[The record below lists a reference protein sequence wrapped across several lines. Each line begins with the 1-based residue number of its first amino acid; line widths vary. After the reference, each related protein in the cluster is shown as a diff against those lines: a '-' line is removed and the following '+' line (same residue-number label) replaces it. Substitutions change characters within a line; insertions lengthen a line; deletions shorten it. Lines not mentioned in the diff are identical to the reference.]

1 MKGGIA
7 CAWRPCP
14 TISTPATAQPKGSIS
29 FLITG
34 DEEGPAV
41 NGTVK
46 LLEWAEERGE
56 RFDHCILG
64 EPTNTQRPRRHDQD
78 RPARIALRRAGRH
91 RHDRAMSPIRIS
103 PTIRSAGWSI
113 YARADGR
120 PLERRHRRLRAS
132 NLEFTTVDV
141 GNPTDNVIPG
151 EARARFN
158 IRFNDIHSHPSL
170 KTLIEQR
177 LTAAASGDIHW
188 RIDWEKSNA
197 DAFLTAPGPF
207 VDMVTGAITEITGHT
222 PRLSTG
228 GGTSDARF
236 IKNYCPVIEFGLV
249 GQTMHQIDEHTTV
262 GDLAILT
269 AIYRRILDRY
279 FG

>member
-1 MKGGIA
+1 L
-7 CAWRPCP
+7 
-14 TISTPATAQPKGSIS
+14 Q
-29 FLITG
+29 
-34 DEEGPAV
+34 
-41 NGTVK
+41 
-46 LLEWAEERGE
+46 WAAERGE

-64 EPTNTQRPRRHDQD
+64 EPSNTHAVGDMIKIGRRGS
-78 RPARIALRRAGRH
+78 LSGTLVVSGRQGH
-91 RHDRAMSPIRIS
+91 VAYPHLADNPIRGLVKLM
-103 PTIRSAGWSI
+103 SALM
-113 YARADGR
+113 AA
-120 PLERRHRRLRAS
+120 PLDEGTGDFDAS

-141 GNPTDNVIPG
+141 GNPTGNLIPG

-262 GDLAILT
+262 GDLATLT